1 MKEKKKKTL
10 VKRLVYLTFV
20 FLFIGTCVFAPF
32 MTIEGASQTLGFI
45 LLGIIILS
53 YVVIFII
60 NICDWLKKGKK

>member
-20 FLFIGTCVFAPF
+20 FLFIAICVFAPF
-32 MTIEGASQTLGFI
+32 MTIEGASKTLGFI
-45 LLGIIILS
+45 LLGVIIAS

-60 NICDWLKKGKK
+60 NIYDWMKKNGK